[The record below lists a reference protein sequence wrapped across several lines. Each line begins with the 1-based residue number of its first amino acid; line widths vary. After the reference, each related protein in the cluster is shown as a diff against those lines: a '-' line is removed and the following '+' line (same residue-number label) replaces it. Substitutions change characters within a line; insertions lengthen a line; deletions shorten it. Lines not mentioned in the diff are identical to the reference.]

1 MGGFRVKFRKNL
13 LKASLLSN
21 DLLSKTFF
29 LHPTTA
35 DYLDLKIGDLCR
47 LTIAD
52 HDEEFTGTIWP
63 QNTPIKIAEVGLS
76 VNILAKY
83 KLKNNNFPTGLIEV
97 EKIPK
102 NQIMKAKK
110 CHVTI
115 LRGQDTPSINKVR
128 HLFINKQKHFLLMI
142 NKF

>member
-1 MGGFRVKFRKNL
+1 MFGLKILR
-13 LKASLLSN
+13 KASLLSN

-35 DYLDLKIGDLCR
+35 DYIDLKIGDLCR

-52 HDEEFTGTIWP
+52 HDEEFTGTVWP

-102 NQIMKAKK
+102 NQIIKATK

-115 LRGQDTPSINKVR
+115 LRGQDTPSIDKVCVR
-128 HLFINKQKHFLLMI
+128 HLFINKQINIFL
-142 NKF
+142 